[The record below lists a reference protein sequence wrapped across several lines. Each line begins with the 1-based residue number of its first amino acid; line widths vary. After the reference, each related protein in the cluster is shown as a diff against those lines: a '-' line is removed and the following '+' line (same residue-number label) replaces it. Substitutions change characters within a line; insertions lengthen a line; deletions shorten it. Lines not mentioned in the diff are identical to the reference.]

1 MATENNKGIKYPNK
15 STIRQQIVKL
25 TNVNEKNIIKLSV
38 EKFLAAVKI
47 KHI

>member
-15 STIRQQIVKL
+15 SIIKQQIVNV
-25 TNVNEKNIIKLSV
+25 TNVDEKNTIKLFV
-38 EKFLAAVKI
+38 EKFLNAVKL